1 MSDKHYLLRIIKND
15 YSDIIL
21 EHISDSTES
30 NNIEF
35 KESTADPL
43 KFRGLFD
50 GDIITYIN
58 DTPEIIE
65 RNLPKV
71 IPGVVELF
79 SKYKYKPNKRGV
91 PGYIFKPLNRNFPQ
105 FIVYTKIKR
114 KNTKNR
120 LITIQLGDWKSD
132 SIFPRGELVREL
144 GDYDNIDAIELALL
158 YYYDIYPNKTNFK
171 LKNLNKVFLE
181 VSSDTIPENKTLI
194 KSKIYSIDPGGC
206 RDIDD
211 AFSITKNEK
220 NVFIDIHIADVYYLL
235 KKNNLLDKVKNT
247 TSVYLTNSILHM
259 IDNNISTNYSS
270 LIAKKYRPMITLSIN
285 WDTCNNSYT
294 YSFNKTIGK
303 ISKNYSYSN
312 YPKWID
318 SYFPILE
325 NIFNKVTLNN
335 IEIVE
340 SHKFIEALMI
350 IYNNLFTRYLISQNR
365 KVIYRS
371 QKTSDKK
378 VNYTGE
384 LGRFLNILCSKSA
397 EYTDDYNF
405 HTSLNITNYTHATSP
420 IRRIIDLV
428 NQSIFYGDKTFIDK
442 FKLNDINSYSKK
454 IKKFYRKANKLRLA
468 KEIYVNNSKTIECYI
483 YSFDGDKLDI
493 YLPKYKFNIRQKLLD
508 SRIKDKFKVEYSSN
522 IINITNIEDNSIK
535 IIELGKKLEIK
546 ITGKPDIYN
555 IENSIKISY
564 N

>member
-1 MSDKHYLLRIIKND
+1 MSNKHYLLRVIKND

-21 EHISDSTES
+21 EAQLDSSEC

-43 KFRGLFD
+43 KFRGLFY
-50 GDIITYIN
+50 GDTITYIN
-58 DTPEIIE
+58 NTPKLID
-65 RNLPKV
+65 RNLPKF

-91 PGYIFKPLNRNFPQ
+91 PGYIFKPINRNFPQ

-120 LITIQLGDWKSD
+120 LLTIQLGEWKSD
-132 SIFPRGELVREL
+132 SIFPRGELVRDL

-158 YYYDIYPNKTNFK
+158 YYYDIYPSKTNFK
-171 LKNLNKVFLE
+171 INSLNKEYLE
-181 VSSDTIPENKTLI
+181 FSKDNIPENKTLI
-194 KSKIYSIDPGGC
+194 KSKIYSIDPEGC

-211 AFSITKNEK
+211 AFSITKDEK
-220 NVFIDIHIADVYYLL
+220 SIFIDIHIADVYYLL

-270 LIAKKYRPMITLSIN
+270 LIAKKLRPMITLSIN
-285 WDTCNNSYT
+285 WDTINNSYT
-294 YSFNKTIGK
+294 YSFTKTIGK
-303 ISKNYSYSN
+303 ITKNYSYSN

-318 SYFPILE
+318 AYFPILE

-335 IEIVE
+335 IEISE

-350 IYNNLFTRYLISQNR
+350 IYNNLFTKYLISLNKR
-365 KVIYRS
+365 VIYRS
-371 QKTSDKK
+371 QKLSDKK
-378 VNYTGE
+378 SIYTGE

-428 NQSIFYGDKTFIDK
+428 NQSIFYNDESFIDR
-442 FKLNDINSYSKK
+442 FKLSNINSYSKK
-454 IKKFYRKANKLRLA
+454 IKKFYRKANKIRLA
-468 KEIYVNNSKTIECYI
+468 KEIYVNNFKTIECYI
-483 YSFDGDKLDI
+483 YSFDGDKIDI

-522 IINITNIEDNSIK
+522 LVKIINIEDSSL
-535 IIELGKKLEIK
+535 IELPIGKKLEFK

-555 IENSIKISY
+555 IENSIKINY

>member
-1 MSDKHYLLRIIKND
+1 MSDKYYLLRVLKND

-483 YSFDGDKLDI
+483 YSFDGEKLDI